1 MGERPVILLTNDD
14 GIRATGL
21 VALRNALTPL
31 GQVVVVAPLA
41 EQSACSHSVTLQR
54 PLRYDRHEPDTFSVD
69 GTPADCVYLALFAER
84 FLPRRPDLVLS
95 GINHG
100 VNLGTDVFYS
110 GTVAGAREAAFR
122 GIPAIAFSHELGEPE
137 PDIAALAEVAREMA
151 LRLYKT
157 PITGGQAPLL
167 NVNFPRGPFRGAR
180 TTHLARR
187 VYQDRVISRTDP
199 YGAEY
204 LWLGGRPAICEQTE
218 GSDVDA
224 VNKGFVS
231 VTPLALEA
239 TDTAQLP
246 AAARVA
252 EVVEGENT
260 ARRHSQGG
268 IGN

>member
-1 MGERPVILLTNDD
+1 MEESPVILLTNDD
-14 GIRATGL
+14 GVRAEGL
-21 VALRNALTPL
+21 IALRNALSPV
-31 GQVVVVAPLA
+31 GRVVVVAPVA
-41 EQSACSHSVTLQR
+41 QQSACSHAVTLQR
-54 PLRYDRHEPDTFSVD
+54 PLRYERHDPDTFSVD

-122 GIPAIAFSHELGEPE
+122 AIPAMAFSHELDEQP
-137 PDIAALAEVAREMA
+137 PDFAALAEIAREMA
-151 LRLYKT
+151 LRLLET
-157 PITGGQAPLL
+157 PMTDGRAPLL
-167 NVNFPRGPFRGAR
+167 NVNFPRGRFRGAR

-204 LWLGGRPAICEQTE
+204 FWLGGRPVIREQTE

-224 VNKGFVS
+224 VNRGYVS

-239 TDTAQLP
+239 IDAAQLP
-246 AAARVA
+246 AAAEVA
-252 EVVEGENT
+252 AVVEADGT
-260 ARRHSQGG
+260 ARQRSEGG
-268 IGN
+268 MGN